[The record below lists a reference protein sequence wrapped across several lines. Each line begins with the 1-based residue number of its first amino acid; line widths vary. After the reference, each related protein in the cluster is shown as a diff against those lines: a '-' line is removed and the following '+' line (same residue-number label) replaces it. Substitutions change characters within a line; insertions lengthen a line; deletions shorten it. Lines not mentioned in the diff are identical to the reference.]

1 MSSKDREN
9 GHKFLTKHF
18 DACIGHGA
26 KRFHTALSHE
36 FQSMKSQFNPYGS
49 VDLYDHQVYVEESV
63 DISLREADYQRLL
76 DLLGNCQEREFKFV
90 DSHTKRLE
98 QNLAFERSLRDKHP
112 GIKKAYERYRILVD
126 MVAQGKDIE
135 D

>member
-18 DACIGHGA
+18 DACIGRGA
-26 KRFHTALSHE
+26 KRFHTVLSHE

-49 VDLYDHQVYVEESV
+49 VDPYDHQVYVEESV

-76 DLLGNCQEREFKFV
+76 DLLGHWQEREFV
-90 DSHTKRLE
+90 DLSAKQLD

-112 GIKKAYERYRILVD
+112 GVKKAYERYRILLD

>member
-1 MSSKDREN
+1 MSERDREN

-18 DACIGHGA
+18 DAYVGRGA

-36 FQSMKSQFNPYGS
+36 FQSMKSQFNPYVS
-49 VDLYDHQVYVEESV
+49 IDPYDRQVYVEESV

-76 DLLGNCQEREFKFV
+76 DLLGHWQEREFV
-90 DSHTKRLE
+90 DSHTKQLE
-98 QNLAFERSLRDKHP
+98 QRIAFERSLRDKHP
-112 GIKKAYERYRILVD
+112 GIKKAYERYRILLD

>member
-1 MSSKDREN
+1 VSSKDREN

-49 VDLYDHQVYVEESV
+49 VDPCDHQVYVEESV
-63 DISLREADYQRLL
+63 DISLRESDYQRLL
-76 DLLGNCQEREFKFV
+76 DLLGHWQEREFV
-90 DSHTKRLE
+90 DSNTKRFE
-98 QNLAFERSLRDKHP
+98 QNLAFERSLREKHP
-112 GIKKAYERYRILVD
+112 GIKKAYERYRILLD